1 MGRVDDLQLTPEAV
15 ARIHDRV
22 LSLIPAQTRVVEFGH
37 SGLSRDL
44 SSRFEYTLVDD
55 IEPTNHRD
63 VPIDHLVQSKPT
75 TSNGTL
81 WFHDLDASLLPH
93 HIDLMVV
100 HHRGE
105 SPDAAAVLDHTE
117 LLQRTRQVLIVSDD
131 GEAMSS
137 LLGARHDASPLIDD
151 PDLGVWLLRRDVASV
166 QGIGAHHPRLD
177 LMSRGLH
184 ILGWRRMLQRR
195 LDRLASRTNASIA
208 VREAI
213 ARMMATPGTWEEAS
227 EAYAVL
233 FDEAPGFR
241 DVGWQLLRTSVYSE
255 RWSLVARVLS
265 NMPELCEDRRFR
277 PMAEKKF
284 NLIGPQATAQAIEA
298 MYSAGLD
305 AQWLVH
311 RWTLGDSGVRRN
323 HQTPVSKAACMT
335 LPGTHI
341 GHCVLRK
348 IALGESEEL
357 PRMIEEAVER
367 HGIIETLASVCVDE
381 SLPDDLNEI
390 VRDLLQ
396 QCDVATVHSAI
407 QAIGRRGDPAQFVGR
422 KSIIAMMDC
431 GASVQTWMV
440 EFALRTEDRAMLNTL
455 LSKGLPGTTDS
466 VIDALGHLTAQRK
479 DERTVDLLECL
490 AEHPG
495 LHVHQPL
502 RRSVA
507 KAMLTVA
514 ESALTFAYAME
525 SVRIEPQDAVCG
537 TVALKAA
544 IATGDETLILEAADV
559 VFSMRGRSSTI
570 DYGSVAVAGLRANQI
585 GYVRDLLERNRL
597 RMDLRAQRLRVG
609 LPYFVDYDLENTLKQ
624 VEKTPAKF
632 RNDPTI
638 LIYEAKA
645 LAGLLRHEE
654 AEAVA
659 LSLNDPSERATL
671 LYDLRRSWGDEA
683 GAIAAWNEPL
693 EMVGMEPMPAS
704 WSQSGFEFHALEQE
718 SHGPLN
724 VSKAGPLVS
733 VIMTVHRWNDA
744 FPLAVN
750 SILNQTHGNLE
761 LIVVDDHSPEDDV
774 ALYDNLLSDSRIVRV
789 RMPENVGTY
798 ACRNEGLRRMKG
810 AFVTFAD
817 SDDWNHPMRIERAVE
832 QMDRKSLDVVL
843 GRYVRLTPNGEALF
857 NGGRLSRFALMAMM
871 IRTSTL
877 QRYGLTFDGRARTAA
892 DSELFERLRI
902 KLGPERILR
911 HQHLDVVAL
920 HHAES
925 LTGGGAQAIG
935 WTGPGPNRLRYVA
948 GYRRFHEALRQ
959 RDSLNPSILNFSAPS
974 TSVLDHRPEKYELR
988 LREAF
993 GLDISGFEA
1002 NELLPKSSDQVT
1014 VFMATY
1020 PGGFD
1025 NVGNAVR
1032 SLLRQSLAIG
1042 KLVLH
1047 VNGKSRPPRLP
1058 KDPRLVVHL
1067 SKENF
1072 ADNGKFVHMSGTE
1085 GYILTADDDINYP
1098 HDYVER
1104 MVDEVEIHHRK
1115 ALVGVHGATLPY
1127 GPPFTRWSQYTSMRR
1142 SHVFSVE
1149 HGSRVP
1155 VDIIGTGTM
1164 AFHSDIGLPDAKRM
1178 DTLRMVDLHVAVWA
1192 AKHGVPMRMVPR
1204 PRDWLVEFEA
1214 PSDERIWQQTK
1225 EDKTLQREML
1235 MVLGRI
1241 KFWMRDA
1248 IGPFSLLRSP
1258 MLSLKEWMNR
1268 EIPPTLTLPKIST
1281 WPALPELPLVTIY
1294 IPAYN
1299 VSEYIEESVNSAL
1312 AQTYPNIEICVHNDG
1327 STDDTLAVLRK
1338 KYRKNPKVNIGS
1350 ADNTGIAGAS
1360 NQAIGAGSGELILQL
1375 DGDDTIQPETVEILV
1390 EAIRPGHVCAYGNFC
1405 RIHPDGRLIDD
1416 GWEEPHYSRERLLRS
1431 MIIHPPRLF
1440 RRDAWEAIG
1449 KHDTELTN
1457 AVDYDLFL
1465 KLSEVGTM
1473 HHVRQTLYSYRI
1485 LETSTSRAKAEIQTR
1500 NTHRVLEGALRRQ
1513 GLDRFAVHAPN
1524 KDHPRRIQLVDKRFL
1539 ADALNETEVD

>member
-15 ARIHDRV
+15 ARVHDRI
-22 LSLIPAQTRVVEFGH
+22 LSLVPTQTRVVELGH

-63 VPIDHLVQSKPT
+63 VPIEHLVQSKPS

-81 WFHDLDASLLPH
+81 WFHELDASLLPH
-93 HIDLMVV
+93 HIDLMIV

-105 SPDAAAVLDHTE
+105 SLDAAAVLDHTE

-166 QGIGAHHPRLD
+166 QDIGAHHPRLD

-184 ILGWRRMLQRR
+184 ILGWRRMQQRR
-195 LDRLASRTNASIA
+195 LDRLASRTNANIA

-265 NMPELCEDRRFR
+265 NMPELCEDIRFR
-277 PMAEKKF
+277 PMVEKKF
-284 NLIGPQATAQAIEA
+284 NLIGPQATAHAIEA

-311 RWTLGDSGVRRN
+311 RWTLGDTGVRRN

-348 IALGESEEL
+348 IDLGESEEL
-357 PRMIEEAVER
+357 PQMIEEAVER

-381 SLPDDLNEI
+381 SLPEALNEI

-396 QCDVATVHSAI
+396 QCDGATVHRAI

-422 KSIIAMMDC
+422 ASIMAMMDS
-431 GASVQTWMV
+431 GTSVQTWMV
-440 EFALRTEDRAMLNTL
+440 EFALRTEDRSMLDTL
-455 LSKGLPGTTDS
+455 LSKGLPGTADAI
-466 VIDALGHLTAQRK
+466 IDALGHLVAQRR

-490 AEHPG
+490 ADHQD

-502 RRSVA
+502 RRAVS
-507 KAMLTVA
+507 KAMLIVA
-514 ESALTFAYAME
+514 EAPLAFAYAME

-609 LPYFVDYDLENTLKQ
+609 LPYFVDYDLDGTLEQ
-624 VEKTPAKF
+624 VNNTPAKF
-632 RNDPTI
+632 RNDTTI
-638 LIYEAKA
+638 RIYEAKA

-671 LYDLRRSWGDEA
+671 LYDLRRSWGDES

-693 EMVGMEPMPAS
+693 EMAGMTTMPEA
-704 WSQSGFEFHALEQE
+704 WSKAGFEFHALEQDQDE
-718 SHGPLN
+718 RMKP
-724 VSKAGPLVS
+724 SKSGPLVS

-744 FPLAVN
+744 FPLAVG
-750 SILNQTHGNLE
+750 SILNQTHANLE
-761 LIVVDDHSPEDDV
+761 LIVVDDHSPEADV
-774 ALYDNLLSDSRIVRV
+774 ALYDDLLTDPRIVRI

-798 ACRNEGLRRMKG
+798 ACRNEGLRQMKG

-817 SDDWNHPMRIERAVE
+817 SDDWNHPMRIARAIE
-832 QMDRKSLDVVL
+832 QMNKQSLDVVL
-843 GRYVRLTPNGEALF
+843 GRYVRMTPSGEVQF
-857 NGGRLSRFALMAMM
+857 NGGRLSRFSLVTMM
-871 IRTSTL
+871 LRASAIRRHGF
-877 QRYGLTFDGRARTAA
+877 QFDGRARFSA
-892 DSELFERLRI
+892 DSELFERMRI

-911 HQHLDVVAL
+911 HHVLDLVAL
-920 HHAES
+920 HHEQS
-925 LTGGGAQAIG
+925 LTGGGRQAIG
-935 WTGPGPNRLRYVA
+935 WTGPGPDRLRYVA
-948 GYRRFHEALRQ
+948 GYRQFHGALRMD
-959 RDSLNPSILNFSAPS
+959 DSKNPSVLRFAPPS
-974 TSVLDHRPEKYELR
+974 PSIIDEQPKPEAAR
-988 LREAF
+988 LRTAY
-993 GLDISGFEA
+993 GLQRLESNVTTSAMEITDPI
-1002 NELLPKSSDQVT
+1002 T

-1025 NVGNAVR
+1025 NVANAVR
-1032 SLLRQSLAIG
+1032 SLLQQSLAIN

-1047 VNGKSRPPRLP
+1047 VNGTRRPPRLP
-1058 KDPRLVVHL
+1058 KDPRLVVRL
-1067 SKENF
+1067 SETNH
-1072 ADNGKFVHMSGTE
+1072 ADNGKFVHMSGTH
-1085 GYILTADDDINYP
+1085 GYILTADDDIDYP

-1104 MVDEVEIHHRK
+1104 MVHEVEAHQRR
-1115 ALVGVHGATLPY
+1115 AMVGVHGAALPY
-1127 GPPFTRWSQYTSMRR
+1127 GPPFTRWSQYANMRR
-1142 SHVFSVE
+1142 SHVFALE
-1149 HGSRVP
+1149 HGGRIP
-1155 VDIIGTGTM
+1155 VDVIGTGTM
-1164 AFHSDIGLPDAKRM
+1164 AFHSKIGIPDIEAM
-1178 DTLRMVDLHVAVWA
+1178 DTLRMVDLHVAHWA
-1192 AKHGVPMRMVPR
+1192 AKKSVNMHMVPR
-1204 PRDWLVEFEA
+1204 KRDWLVEFDGL
-1214 PSDERIWQQTK
+1214 DEQRIWQQTK
-1225 EDKTLQREML
+1225 ADKELQHMML
-1235 MVLGRI
+1235 RVLGRNP
-1241 KFWMRDA
+1241 KWSRSA
-1248 IGPFSLLRSP
+1248 VGNLRLRQGPLASLASW
-1258 MLSLKEWMNR
+1258 SNR
-1268 EIPPTLTLPKIST
+1268 EVPPAMELSSLEP
-1281 WPALPELPLVTIY
+1281 WPSLPEYPLVTIY

-1299 VSEYIEESVNSAL
+1299 VSEYIEQAVDSAL
-1312 AQTYPNIEICVHNDG
+1312 AQTYSNIEVCVHNDG
-1327 STDDTLAVLRK
+1327 STDDTLQKLKRRYK
-1338 KYRKNPKVNIGS
+1338 KNPKVHIGS
-1350 ADNTGIAGAS
+1350 GPNRGISAAS
-1360 NQAIGAGSGELILQL
+1360 NQAILAGTGEVILQL
-1375 DGDDTIQPETVEILV
+1375 DGDDTIDPDAVEILLKSL
-1390 EAIRPGHVCAYGNFC
+1390 RTGHVCAYGNFR
-1405 RIHPDGRLIDD
+1405 RIDPNGNIIDD
-1416 GWEEPHYSRERLLRS
+1416 GWEEPIFTRERLLRS
-1431 MIIHPPRLF
+1431 MIVHHPRLF
-1440 RRDAWEAIG
+1440 RRDAWERVG
-1449 KHDTELTN
+1449 GHDESLTN

-1473 HHVRQTLYSYRI
+1473 YHVRQHLYSYRI
-1485 LETSTSRAKAEIQTR
+1485 LETSTSRAKKSLQTK
-1500 NTHRVLEGALRRQ
+1500 NTHNVVRSALERQ
-1513 GLDRFAVHAPN
+1513 GLRGFDLHVPN
-1524 KDHPRRIQLVDKRFL
+1524 QSRPRSFVLVDRRFTNDGEER
-1539 ADALNETEVD
+1539 A